1 MCSSFLPWACT
12 GTWSLDLPMPQAM
25 TWVHVLCNLQ
35 EEITSW
41 IWPVVAAQALG
52 AQSFLCMCSLGEC
65 VSVNFGQHPFKF
77 SVEAMI
83 QEEDDRQG
91 AAVQR

>member
-1 MCSSFLPWACT
+1 M
-12 GTWSLDLPMPQAM
+12 
-25 TWVHVLCNLQ
+25 V
-35 EEITSW
+35 
-41 IWPVVAAQALG
+41 
-52 AQSFLCMCSLGEC
+52 CMRSLGEC

-83 QEEDDRQG
+83 QEEAEKQD

>member
-1 MCSSFLPWACT
+1 
-12 GTWSLDLPMPQAM
+12 M
-25 TWVHVLCNLQ
+25 TCIDQHMVEH
-35 EEITSW
+35 
-41 IWPVVAAQALG
+41 ALSRSQIIE
-52 AQSFLCMCSLGEC
+52 AQSIVCICSTGEC

-83 QEEDDRQG
+83 QEEDERQD